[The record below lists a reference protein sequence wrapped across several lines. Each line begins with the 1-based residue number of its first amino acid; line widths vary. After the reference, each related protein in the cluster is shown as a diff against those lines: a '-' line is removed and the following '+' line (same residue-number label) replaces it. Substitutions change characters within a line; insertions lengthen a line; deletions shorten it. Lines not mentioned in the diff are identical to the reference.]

1 MKCFHSDLPIDGD
14 QETPDRL
21 NRSEYSTRIANSLI
35 LSQESAGVVISIEGK
50 WGYGKSS
57 TINLIKKQLKADTSN
72 NPIIF
77 DFNPWLVGNASN
89 LVQEFLVQFA
99 SAIGTS
105 DRAKEAQDAAKQLL
119 AYSQIFT
126 VLKWVP
132 GAEPWASLVEKI
144 FKGFGTAASK
154 IGKLKEL
161 SIEKRK
167 DAVISA
173 LKELKRP
180 IIVFIDDLD
189 RLPPE
194 EVFQMIRAVKAV
206 SEFPRT
212 VFVLAFERKYVEEA
226 LTSHSIKDAD
236 KYLDKI
242 IQVRLNLPKISKVDL
257 HKLATEELANLS
269 DVNLTEYFSTDQ
281 DRLTEIYHLCVK
293 PIIQSPREIKRIFNR
308 LYFLEKATR
317 GEVAFSD
324 LLGLEALAIKAPS
337 IYEHIISNPGAYTG
351 IPPEVDY
358 TFEKPEEYIKK
369 FEEDRSKEL
378 EKVDPSERGYI
389 NELLKTL
396 FPLVE
401 GSQFGHLS
409 QAQYSKEGR
418 IASND
423 RLLIAITYGLP
434 SEEVSTKDVNRF
446 IQSPNERDEI
456 LDRYKTPDT
465 IERFIELMRQGKD
478 ELNPIDPLDFLEAIG
493 RIIEL
498 DVTKEIESK
507 PRQMLAAGPIR
518 QCWWVA
524 KKVLSGLSVEDRE
537 NMIFK
542 LVGEE
547 QILSLTSHI
556 ISEVIRQHGMISK
569 EKELPESERW
579 IAPDKLKQL
588 IEMWITITSEAFR
601 TKSFLKS
608 SDKSHI
614 FFMMLNLANEQL
626 PAIVAPLL
634 IDDKDL
640 DSFVQVFKGYGQDS
654 TKGGFIRIEE
664 RWLASIGDIDK
675 IRSRAEARI
684 EAGVEDMTLRA
695 IYQSIRTGKEYYT
708 VDASVREDW

>member
-1 MKCFHSDLPIDGD
+1 MKSFHSDLPINGD
-14 QETPDRL
+14 HETPDRL
-21 NRSEYSTRIANSLI
+21 NRSEYSTRIANSLV

-57 TINLIKKQLKADTSN
+57 TINLIKKELRADSSN

-105 DRAKEAQDAAKQLL
+105 DRAKETQDAAKQLL

-132 GAEPWASLVEKI
+132 GAEPWASLVEK
-144 FKGFGTAASK
+144 GFGTAASK

-167 DAVISA
+167 ESVIGA

-189 RLPPE
+189 RLPPD

-212 VFVLAFERKYVEEA
+212 LFMLAFERKYVEEA
-226 LTSHSIKDAD
+226 LISHNIKDAD

-257 HKLATEELANLS
+257 HKLATEELANLA
-269 DVNLTEYFSTDQ
+269 DVNLTEHFSTDQ
-281 DRLTEIYHLCVK
+281 DRLTEVYHLCVK

-308 LYFLEKATR
+308 LYFLEKAIR

-324 LLGLEALAIKAPS
+324 LFGLEALAIKAPS
-337 IYEHIISNPGAYTG
+337 IYEHIVSNPGAYTG

-358 TFEKPEEYIKK
+358 TLEKPEEYIKK
-369 FEEDRSKEL
+369 FEEDRRKEI
-378 EKVDPSERGYI
+378 EKIDPSERGYI

-396 FPLVE
+396 FPLIE

-409 QAQYSKEGR
+409 QSQYSKEGR

-446 IQSPNERDEI
+446 IQLPNERDEI
-456 LDRYKTPDT
+456 LKFYERTDT
-465 IERFIELMRQGKD
+465 IERFIELMRQGN
-478 ELNPIDPLDFLEAIG
+478 EQLNPVDPLNFLVTIG

-524 KKVLSGLSVEDRE
+524 KKVLSELSAEERK

-542 LVGEE
+542 LVDEE
-547 QILSLTSHI
+547 QIISLTSHI
-556 ISEVIRQHGMISK
+556 ISEVIRQHGIISK
-569 EKELPESERW
+569 EKELPETERWVASDELRELSER
-579 IAPDKLKQL
+579 
-588 IEMWITITSEAFR
+588 WITITSEAFR
-601 TKSFLKS
+601 TKSFLTA

-614 FFMMLNLANEQL
+614 FFMMLNLAHEEL
-626 PAIVAPLL
+626 PALVGPLL
-634 IDDKDL
+634 IDDADL
-640 DSFVQVFKGYGQDS
+640 DSFVQVFRGYGQDS

-675 IRSRAEARI
+675 LRLRAEERI
-684 EAGVEDMTLRA
+684 EAGVGDMALRA

-708 VDASVREDW
+708 VDASEREDW